1 MNQAL
6 LNKVDGERPL
16 YDQVYQ
22 TLLQQIGDGT
32 YPVQHKLPSE
42 KELSELF
49 NVSRITI
56 RQALNQLQLEH
67 LVYKIQGKGTFVSAP
82 KTFQNIS
89 QLQGF
94 AEAMRNMGHEVFN
107 VVKEFRFIPATP
119 QIASKLKLSVNS
131 MVVEIK
137 RIRLVDRKPVSFELT
152 YLPEAIGV
160 ALQQINLSTRDVFLA
175 IEEDL
180 SIPLGHADLS
190 IDAALADEAL
200 SELLQVEINAPL
212 LRVERLTHNHEGH
225 PIDFEYLY
233 FSGESFQY
241 RLRVDRKK
249 SK

>member
-1 MNQAL
+1 MNQIL

-94 AEAMRNMGHEVFN
+94 AEALTHLGHEVFN

-119 QIASKLKLSVNS
+119 QIASKLKLSINS
-131 MVVEIK
+131 TVVEIK

-152 YLPEAIGV
+152 YLPEAIGM
-160 ALQQINLSTRDVFLA
+160 ALQQINLATRDVFLA

-180 SIPLGHADLS
+180 SIPLGHADLN
-190 IDAALADEAL
+190 IDATLADEEL
-200 SELLQVEINAPL
+200 SELLQVDIHAPL
-212 LRVERLTHNHEGH
+212 LRVERLTHDHAGH
-225 PIDFEYLY
+225 PIDFEYLH
-233 FSGESFQY
+233 FSGENFQY
-241 RLRVDRKK
+241 RLRVDRKRTI
-249 SK
+249 

>member
-1 MNQAL
+1 MNQAIIK
-6 LNKVDGERPL
+6 KVNSERPL

-22 TLLQQIGDGT
+22 ALMQQIIDGS
-32 YPVQHKLPSE
+32 YQIHQQLPSE

-94 AEAMRNMGHEVFN
+94 AEAMSNMGHEVFN

-131 MVVEIK
+131 TVVEIK
-137 RIRLVDRKPVSFELT
+137 RIRFLNRKPVSFELT
-152 YLPEAIGV
+152 YLPEAIGI
-160 ALQQINLSTRDVFLA
+160 ALQEINLSTRDVFLA

-180 SIPLGHADLS
+180 SISLGHADLN
-190 IDAALADEAL
+190 IDASLADDEL
-200 SELLQVEINAPL
+200 SELLQVDINAPL
-212 LRVERLTHNHEGH
+212 LRVERLTHDDAGH

-233 FSGESFQY
+233 FSGETFQY
-241 RLRVDRKK
+241 RLRVDRKRNT
-249 SK
+249 

>member
-6 LNKVDGERPL
+6 LNKVDSERPL

-22 TLLQQIGDGT
+22 ALLQQIANGT

-131 MVVEIK
+131 TVVEIK
-137 RIRLVDRKPVSFELT
+137 RIRLVDQKPVSFELT

-160 ALQQINLSTRDVFLA
+160 ALQQINLATRDVFLA

-190 IDAALADEAL
+190 IDATLADESL
-200 SELLQVEINAPL
+200 SELLQVEVNAPL

>member
-1 MNQAL
+1 MNQIL

-94 AEAMRNMGHEVFN
+94 AEAMTHMGHEVFN
-107 VVKEFRFIPATP
+107 IVKEFRFIPATP
-119 QIASKLKLSVNS
+119 QIASKLKLSINS
-131 MVVEIK
+131 TVVEIK

-152 YLPEAIGV
+152 YLPEAIGM
-160 ALQQINLSTRDVFLA
+160 ALQQINLATRDIFLA

-180 SIPLGHADLS
+180 SIPLGHADLN
-190 IDAALADEAL
+190 IDATLADEEL
-200 SELLQVEINAPL
+200 SELLQVDIHAPL
-212 LRVERLTHNHEGH
+212 LRVERLTHDHAGH

-233 FSGESFQY
+233 FSGENFQY
-241 RLRVDRKK
+241 RLRVDRKRTI
-249 SK
+249 

>member
-1 MNQAL
+1 MNQL
-6 LNKVDGERPL
+6 IVNKVNSERPL

-22 TLLQQIGDGT
+22 ALLQQIVDGS
-32 YPVQHKLPSE
+32 YQIHQQLPSE

-82 KTFQNIS
+82 KSFQNIS
-89 QLQGF
+89 ELQGF
-94 AEAMRNMGHEVFN
+94 AEAMTDLGHEVFN

-119 QIASKLKLSVNS
+119 HIASKLKVSVNS
-131 MVVEIK
+131 TVVEIK
-137 RIRLVDRKPVSFELT
+137 RIRLLNRKPISFELT
-152 YLPEAIGV
+152 YLPKAIGT

-180 SIPLGHADLS
+180 SIALGHADLN
-190 IDAALADEAL
+190 IDATLADEEL
-200 SELLQVEINAPL
+200 SELLQVDLHAPL
-212 LRVERLTHNHEGH
+212 LRVERLTHDHAGH

-233 FSGESFQY
+233 FSGERFQY
-241 RLRVDRKK
+241 RLRVDRKRNT
-249 SK
+249 

>member
-6 LNKVDGERPL
+6 LNKADGERPL

-94 AEAMRNMGHEVFN
+94 AEAMSNMGHDVFN

-119 QIASKLKLSVNS
+119 QIASKLKLSLNS
-131 MVVEIK
+131 TVVEIK

-152 YLPEAIGV
+152 YLPEAIGS
-160 ALQQINLSTRDVFLA
+160 ALQEINLATRDVFLA
-175 IEEDL
+175 LEEDL
-180 SIPLGHADLS
+180 AIPLGHADLN
-190 IDAALADEAL
+190 IDATLADEVL
-200 SELLQVEINAPL
+200 SELLQVDINAPL

>member
-1 MNQAL
+1 MNQAIV
-6 LNKVDGERPL
+6 NKVNGERPL

-22 TLLQQIGDGT
+22 ALLQQIVDGT
-32 YPVQHKLPSE
+32 YQIHQQLPSE

-89 QLQGF
+89 ELQGF
-94 AEAMRNMGHEVFN
+94 AEAMSNMGHEVYN

-119 QIASKLKLSVNS
+119 QIASRLKLSVSSN
-131 MVVEIK
+131 VVEIK
-137 RIRLVDRKPVSFELT
+137 RIRFLNRKPVSFELT
-152 YLPEAIGV
+152 YLPEAIGI
-160 ALQQINLSTRDVFLA
+160 ALQEINLSTRDVFLA

-180 SIPLGHADLS
+180 SIALGHADLN
-190 IDAALADEAL
+190 IDATLADDEL
-200 SELLQVEINAPL
+200 SELLQVDINAPL
-212 LRVERLTHNHEGH
+212 LRVERLTHDAAGY

-233 FSGESFQY
+233 FSGETFQY
-241 RLRVDRKK
+241 RLRVDRKRNT
-249 SK
+249 

>member
-1 MNQAL
+1 MNQPIV
-6 LNKVDGERPL
+6 NKVSGERPL

-22 TLLQQIGDGT
+22 ALLQQIVEGS
-32 YPVQHKLPSE
+32 YQIHQQLPSE

-94 AEAMRNMGHEVFN
+94 AEAMTNMGHEVFN

-119 QIASKLKLSVNS
+119 QIASKLKVSVNS
-131 MVVEIK
+131 TVVEIK
-137 RIRLVDRKPVSFELT
+137 RIRLLNRKPVSFELT
-152 YLPEAIGV
+152 YLPEAIGL

-180 SIPLGHADLS
+180 SIALGHADLN
-190 IDAALADEAL
+190 IDATLADEEL
-200 SELLQVEINAPL
+200 SELLQVDINAPL
-212 LRVERLTHNHEGH
+212 LRVERLTHDHAGH

-233 FSGESFQY
+233 FSGETFQY
-241 RLRVDRKK
+241 RLRVDRKRNT
-249 SK
+249 

>member
-1 MNQAL
+1 MNQAII
-6 LNKVDGERPL
+6 NKVSGERPL

-22 TLLQQIGDGT
+22 ALLQQIVDGT
-32 YPVQHKLPSE
+32 YQIHQQLPSE

-89 QLQGF
+89 ELQGF
-94 AEAMRNMGHEVFN
+94 AEAMTDLGHEVFN

-119 QIASKLKLSVNS
+119 HIASKLKISVNS
-131 MVVEIK
+131 TVVEIK
-137 RIRLVDRKPVSFELT
+137 RIRLLNRKPVSFELT
-152 YLPEAIGV
+152 YLPEAIGT
-160 ALQQINLSTRDVFLA
+160 ALQQTNLSTRDVFLA

-180 SIPLGHADLS
+180 SIALGHADLN
-190 IDAALADEAL
+190 IDATLADEEL
-200 SELLQVEINAPL
+200 SELLQVDLHAPL
-212 LRVERLTHNHEGH
+212 LRVERLTHDHAGH

-233 FSGESFQY
+233 FSGERFQY
-241 RLRVDRKK
+241 RLRVDRKRNT
-249 SK
+249 

>member
-190 IDAALADEAL
+190 IDAALADETL